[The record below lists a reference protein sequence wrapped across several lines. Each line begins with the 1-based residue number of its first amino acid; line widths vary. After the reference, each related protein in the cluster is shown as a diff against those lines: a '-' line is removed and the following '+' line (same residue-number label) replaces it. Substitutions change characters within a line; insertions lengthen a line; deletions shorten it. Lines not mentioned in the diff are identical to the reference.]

1 MTRPRISVILPV
13 RNGLPFLEAAIA
25 SVLAQ
30 SFADFE
36 LLVIDDGS
44 TDGSAGVARAFGDPR
59 LRVVAVEGRGLA
71 RALNVGLAE
80 AAGEFVARQDADDV
94 SHPQRFARQV
104 AFLDANPRVGLLAT
118 RTAFVDA
125 EGAPADTPWT
135 RAVHGQWDAA
145 LAPDAIAALMP
156 LTCCIV
162 HGTVMARR
170 EALGAVRGYRED
182 LPVAQDYDLWLRL
195 LPHHQFAKL
204 PEPLYTFRLHGAQTS
219 ADSHAEQRRQ
229 AIAAKLRY
237 LRGVIHRA
245 GLVRAWIVDD
255 TPGAA
260 HYRAMLAEA
269 GMVEVAE
276 DAPWDVAIV
285 TDFAHLDE
293 RLSHVEARV
302 QPAPTIRTGNFLLRH
317 RMAA

>member
-1 MTRPRISVILPV
+1 MTRPRISVLLPV
-13 RNGLPFLEAAIA
+13 RNGKPFLEAAIA

-30 SFADFE
+30 SLADFE
-36 LLVIDDGS
+36 LLVIDNGS
-44 TDGSAGVARAFGDPR
+44 TDGSGGAALAFGDPR
-59 LRVVAVEGRGLA
+59 IRLVTAEGRGLA
-71 RALNVGLAE
+71 RALNIGLAE

-94 SHPQRFARQV
+94 SHPERLARQA
-104 AFLDANPRVGLLAT
+104 AFLDANPSVDVLAT
-118 RTAFVDA
+118 RAAFVDDR
-125 EGAPADTPWT
+125 GAPADTAWT
-135 RAVHGQWDAA
+135 RAVGRQWDAA
-145 LAPDAIAALMP
+145 LAPDAIARLMP
-156 LTCCIV
+156 LTCCLV

-170 EALGAVRGYRED
+170 AALRAVRGYRED

-195 LPHHQFAKL
+195 LPRHQFAKL
-204 PEPLYTFRLHGAQTS
+204 PEPLYTFRLHGAQMS
-219 ADSHAEQRRQ
+219 AAAHAEQRRQ

-245 GLVRAWIVDD
+245 GLLRAWIVDD

-285 TDFAHLDE
+285 TDFARLDE
-293 RLSHVEARV
+293 RLSDVEGRV
-302 QPAPTIRTGNFLLRH
+302 RPAATIRTGNFLLRH